1 MEAMVFL
8 AGIGR
13 ETAGHSPVEG
23 SLGMGKRADDGK
35 RTRCVGWRTNLS
47 VKDILFK
54 KTLALVG

>member
-1 MEAMVFL
+1 MVFL